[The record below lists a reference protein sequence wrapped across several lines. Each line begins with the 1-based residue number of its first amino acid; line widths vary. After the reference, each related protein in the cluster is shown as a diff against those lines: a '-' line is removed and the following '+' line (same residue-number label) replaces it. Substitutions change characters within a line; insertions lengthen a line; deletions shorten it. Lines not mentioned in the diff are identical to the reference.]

1 MKKRYSTLIIFLVLL
16 LAIVICEYF
25 IEDEETI
32 EVLPVNVALNYEY
45 SDEDTNISINVFEIN
60 SKKKFAKQIN
70 KEIRNIFINNA
81 NKVINDKA
89 NYKGTYKLLSSYN
102 FKDNYL
108 SIKIY
113 EQDSNMENTSGNI
126 YSVIYDYKNDM
137 EIKLSGMCDKLK
149 LDYDKVIS
157 NAKDYSYNKNK
168 YVDINIPYVYYNEN
182 GNLEVITRSLIQ
194 TDKYKFWNNIEIY
207 EVASELKDINV
218 EE

>member
-16 LAIVICEYF
+16 IAICICEYF

-45 SDEDTNISINVFEIN
+45 NDDNTDINVNVFEIN

-70 KEIRNIFINNA
+70 KEIRNMFINNA
-81 NKVINDKA
+81 NIIINDKD
-89 NYKGTYKLLSSYN
+89 NYTGTYKLLSSYT

-137 EIKLSGMCDKLK
+137 EIKLSSACDILK
-149 LDYDKVIS
+149 LDYDQVV
-157 NAKDYSYNKNK
+157 NDAKKYSYDRNK
-168 YVDINIPYVYYNEN
+168 YVDINIPYVYLNES

-207 EVASELKDINV
+207 EVIQ
-218 EE
+218 

>member
-16 LAIVICEYF
+16 LAIGICEYF

-45 SDEDTNISINVFEIN
+45 SDEDTNININVFEIN

-81 NKVINDKA
+81 NKVINDKV

-157 NAKDYSYNKNK
+157 DAKDYSYNKNK
-168 YVDINIPYVYYNEN
+168 YVDINIPYIYYNEN

-207 EVASELKDINV
+207 EVTSELKDNIA

>member
-16 LAIVICEYF
+16 LAIGICEYF

-45 SDEDTNISINVFEIN
+45 SDEDTNININVFEIN

-157 NAKDYSYNKNK
+157 DAKDYSYNKNK

-207 EVASELKDINV
+207 EVTSELKDNIA